1 MSNDNYKIRF
11 DSNDRQILIRRLNDT
26 LGLDLVKYSNR
37 RQIIFKDQNTQ
48 KIFVIIGMTHDWLG
62 IQKGSVDEVQRILKS
77 TDITQEKISG
87 GSIVFAKKSLDG
99 LTVFTGPLTDFLD
112 ALAYG
117 ASTDNQDK
125 YQLHTEIVGET
136 MKIKELVSLEINR
149 LDVSAR
155 SET

>member
-1 MSNDNYKIRF
+1 MSNDNYKTRF
-11 DSNDRQILIRRLNDT
+11 DSSDRQTLIHRLNTT
-26 LGLDLVKYSNR
+26 LGLNLAKCSNR

-62 IQKGSVDEVQRILKS
+62 IQKGSVDEIQRILKS
-77 TDITQEKISG
+77 TDTTQEKFSS

-112 ALAYG
+112 ALVYG
-117 ASTDNQDK
+117 ASMDNQDK

-136 MKIKELVSLEINR
+136 MRIKELVSLEINR
-149 LDVSAR
+149 LDANTR
-155 SET
+155 SGA